1 MIRMQITTAEITSIT
16 GGSLYGS
23 GNIVISDL
31 ITDSRN
37 ISLAGPATL
46 FIAIAGKRND
56 GHDFIPYLRKLG
68 VRAFLVT
75 DDSIVSEMEV
85 SSDDAFILVEDSVQA
100 LQEIALFERN
110 CYQGEVIAVTGIA
123 GKTIVKEWLAE
134 VISHFTAVYRSPGSY
149 NSGTGVPLSL
159 SRIGRN
165 SQYAVIEA
173 GISQP
178 GEMARLARIIR
189 PDIGIF
195 TNIDDTP
202 QEDFILK
209 EEKCREKSLL
219 FRSCRLIVVSEEDK
233 LVNRILDDDSFIR
246 GKKIFRWSIS
256 ETTGA
261 DILIIPERE
270 DDSGTWCTIIWREKS
285 YDLNIPF
292 SDRASVENAITVVA
306 ASAALGLEMEKVAE
320 VVRGLTP
327 VTMLM
332 EKKKGINNCVIIGD
346 YYYSDPGSLARALDY
361 LWIERNKK
369 KSLILSDVMRSGREI
384 DEIATEIVRLTERAG
399 VTRIICV
406 GEKLG
411 SVRELFPENTLFFN
425 DSRSLIS
432 WFRPDHFRDE
442 AILIKGAR
450 LFGFEEIGSLLEQQ
464 THITRLEINLV
475 RVLEN
480 INYHRSFLKP
490 GTKMM
495 AMIKAFAYGVGQYDM
510 ADWLNYNGID
520 FLTVA
525 FIDEGVD
532 LRRAGVKGRIVVMS
546 PDKGSFKLLLKFN
559 LEPELYSTDMVR
571 LFLNEAAINE
581 LVDYP
586 VHIKF
591 DTGMHRLG
599 MDEDEL
605 PELTKLLLN
614 NSNVRVVSVFSHLG
628 SSERADHDHHTLRQA
643 ATFERMTHYLQDKL
657 GYNFMRHLLN
667 STGIERFPQF
677 QYDMVRIGIGLY
689 TDHSGSSGVDEP
701 SVRLRTEVTQVK
713 KVKGGE
719 GIGYGFTDI
728 STNERTIAV
737 IPVGYADGL
746 PRSIGEGRGV
756 FTVKGI
762 RVPVTGNICMDM
774 CMIDVTGY
782 DVAVGDEVEI
792 FGKNISL
799 QEVAD
804 QWETITHNV
813 LTGIS
818 QRVKRIFFY

>member
-1 MIRMQITTAEITSIT
+1 MQVTTAEIASIT
-16 GGSLYGS
+16 GGRLYGR
-23 GNIVISDL
+23 GDIVISDL

-46 FIAIAGKRND
+46 FVAIEGARNE
-56 GHDFIPYLRKLG
+56 GHHFIPYLRNLG

-75 DDSIVSEMEV
+75 DSASVDPISLNT
-85 SSDDAFILVEDSVQA
+85 AFIVTDDSVRA

-110 CYQGEVIAVTGIA
+110 SYRGEVIAVTGSA

-134 VISHFTAVYRSPGSY
+134 VISHFTAVYRSPRSY
-149 NSGTGVPLSL
+149 NSRTGVPLSL
-159 SRIGRN
+159 SRIVHD

-178 GEMARLARIIR
+178 GEMTRLARIIR

-195 TNIDDTP
+195 TNIGDAHQDN
-202 QEDFILK
+202 FISI

-219 FRSCRLIVVSEEDK
+219 FRSCRMIVVSDGDILANRVLEDH
-233 LVNRILDDDSFIR
+233 SFIR
-246 GKKIFRWSIS
+246 GKRIFRWSMS
-256 ETTGA
+256 AGTGA
-261 DILIIPERE
+261 DISIIPEKE
-270 DDSGTWCTIIWREKS
+270 NNSGTWCTIIWQEKS
-285 YDLNIPF
+285 FGLNIPF
-292 SDRASVENAITVVA
+292 SERASVDNVMTVVA
-306 ASAALGLEMEKVAE
+306 ASAALGLEMGEVAAIIS
-320 VVRGLTP
+320 GLAP
-327 VTMLM
+327 IDMRM
-332 EKKKGINNCVIIGD
+332 EKKRGINNCVIIGD
-346 YYYSDPGSLARALDY
+346 YYNSDPGSLTMALDY

-369 KSLILSDVMRSGREI
+369 KSLIISDLLQSGREN
-384 DEIATEIVRLTERAG
+384 DKIATEIVRQSGRAG

-406 GEKLG
+406 GEGLA

-432 WFRPDHFRDE
+432 WLRPHHFGDE

-450 LFGFEEIGSLLEQQ
+450 LFGFEKIGRLLEQQ
-464 THITRLEINLV
+464 THITRLEINLE

-495 AMIKAFAYGVGQYDM
+495 AMVKAFAYGVGQYDM
-510 ADWLNYNGID
+510 VDWLNYNGID

-525 FIDEGVD
+525 FTDEGVD

-559 LEPELYSTDMVR
+559 LEPELYSIDMVR
-571 LFLNEAAINE
+571 LFLNEAAVNE

-605 PELTKLLLN
+605 PELAVLLLN
-614 NSNVRVVSVFSHLG
+614 NSNVRVASVFSHLG

-643 ATFERMTHYLQDKL
+643 ATFERMAHYLENKL
-657 GYNFMRHLLN
+657 GYSFLRHLLN

-689 TDHSGSSGVDEP
+689 TDHNGSSGVDEP
-701 SVRLRTEVTQVK
+701 SVRLRSEVTQVK

-719 GIGYGFTDI
+719 GVGYGFTDI
-728 STNERTIAV
+728 SAHERTIAV

-746 PRSIGEGRGV
+746 PRMIGGGRGIV
-756 FTVKGI
+756 AVKGI

-774 CMIDVTGY
+774 CMIDVTGH

-792 FGKNISL
+792 FGKTISL

-818 QRVKRIFFY
+818 RRVKRVFFY